1 MPPPYLEIHWR
12 KSVNGSFDEMD
23 MDDMFDRNLDDE
35 EEDCDD
41 VDDDD
46 DEGIWSEENRN
57 NNASTVWRLNQ
68 QQMAQN
74 KSNINNNRIK
84 RTSAD
89 ANMEDLNDAKDGLDI
104 QSISSVKGELWYHK
118 NDNNSDEKMT
128 TENDQQPNKKTVSLE
143 NFEIMKVIGKGSFG
157 KVFLVR
163 DKAAGSLHALKVL
176 KKDYII
182 SKNQVE
188 HTKTERSVLGY
199 IHHPYIVGLTMAFQ
213 TADKLF
219 FVLDYCAGGELFF
232 HLGKVGRFP
241 EDRAKFYA
249 AQITLALEY
258 VHSLD
263 IVYRD
268 LKPENVLLDSAGN
281 IRLTDFGLSKEGVSD
296 HSTGASSFCGT
307 PEYIA
312 PEVLARLG
320 HGRAVDWWSL
330 GALLYEMICGL
341 PPFYSRNRETMF
353 EKIMKADLT
362 FPPFM
367 SENAKS
373 ILSRLLVRDPKMRL
387 GSCERDADELKEH
400 PFFSDIDWVGL
411 LAGRIP
417 SPWTPH
423 VSGSLDTSQFDQEF
437 TSMLPIVSPDV
448 RGAYFGSLD
457 RKFEGFTYVDDS
469 NIMTQMAQLQQ
480 MNTLSSSFRSGSST
494 LMATRR

>member
-1 MPPPYLEIHWR
+1 
-12 KSVNGSFDEMD
+12 
-23 MDDMFDRNLDDE
+23 
-35 EEDCDD
+35 
-41 VDDDD
+41 
-46 DEGIWSEENRN
+46 
-57 NNASTVWRLNQ
+57 
-68 QQMAQN
+68 
-74 KSNINNNRIK
+74 
-84 RTSAD
+84 
-89 ANMEDLNDAKDGLDI
+89 
-104 QSISSVKGELWYHK
+104 
-118 NDNNSDEKMT
+118 
-128 TENDQQPNKKTVSLE
+128 
-143 NFEIMKVIGKGSFG
+143 MKVIGKGSFG

-163 DKAAGSLHALKVL
+163 DKSAGTMHALKVL

-213 TADKLF
+213 TPDKLF

-268 LKPENVLLDSAGN
+268 LKPENVLLDAAGN

-296 HSTGASSFCGT
+296 HSSGASSFCGT

-373 ILSRLLVRDPKMRL
+373 LLSRLLVRDPKMRL
-387 GSCERDADELKEH
+387 GSCERDAAELKEH
-400 PFFSDIDWVGL
+400 PFFNDVDWVGL
-411 LAGRIP
+411 LEGRIP
-417 SPWTPH
+417 APWTPN

-448 RGAYFGSLD
+448 RDAYFGSLD

-469 NIMTQMAQLQQ
+469 NIMQQMTQMT
-480 MNTLSSSFRSGSST
+480 NLSSSVRSGTSAT
-494 LMATRR
+494 LMATSLRR